1 MVSEADSQDNAEL
14 ALRRRVAAAFEQAAR
29 VHEDTQEWAYDTL
42 EKLLRMVASGL
53 AQYDD
58 DELVSVLT
66 QTILGEPSQQTGD
79 DEDGDAATLD
89 LPPGPPLETLRR
101 FLPKDM
107 RGWVGDM
114 RFVVMYARQLQFDGM
129 YQKFT
134 PMRFV
139 RVKEKDWSKHY
150 HGRSAIIHTDRGY
163 TFQKG
168 SQRPGPIGQQAAST
182 GAVSESEYNALLG
195 ISSPLS
201 GTSTAKAP
209 GRVPRPRDCADLA
222 SSWSA
227 SCAVSGS
234 WKGSR
239 KTRPWAD
246 TPGPG
251 YYKEVLR
258 SKAIV
263 TPQRGEFSRAG
274 TRRVPCAL
282 LSYGVASHARFG
294 HAEAPTSSVY
304 TLGNVVEFRTR
315 EKVTAANAAQ
325 IVDSILREGRALL
338 EARKISSPLLSL
350 ADKTFSIHKFYC
362 PTWLE
367 ERGIQDWR
375 IQLLCHTLEA
385 RNELTKVLEARAG
398 EKTDDGK
405 RFVRKPG
412 VKKLNASSSAPELQ
426 TA

>member
-1 MVSEADSQDNAEL
+1 
-14 ALRRRVAAAFEQAAR
+14 
-29 VHEDTQEWAYDTL
+29 
-42 EKLLRMVASGL
+42 
-53 AQYDD
+53 
-58 DELVSVLT
+58 
-66 QTILGEPSQQTGD
+66 
-79 DEDGDAATLD
+79 
-89 LPPGPPLETLRR
+89 
-101 FLPKDM
+101 
-107 RGWVGDM
+107 
-114 RFVVMYARQLQFDGM
+114 
-129 YQKFT
+129 
-134 PMRFV
+134 
-139 RVKEKDWSKHY
+139 
-150 HGRSAIIHTDRGY
+150 
-163 TFQKG
+163 
-168 SQRPGPIGQQAAST
+168 
-182 GAVSESEYNALLG
+182 
-195 ISSPLS
+195 
-201 GTSTAKAP
+201 
-209 GRVPRPRDCADLA
+209 
-222 SSWSA
+222 
-227 SCAVSGS
+227 
-234 WKGSR
+234 
-239 KTRPWAD
+239 
-246 TPGPG
+246 
-251 YYKEVLR
+251 VLR

-315 EKVTAANAAQ
+315 KQVTAANAAQ

-367 ERGIQDWR
+367 ERGIPDWR